1 MIKSTMLI
9 SKYPLLAQDKV
20 LRKEEGKKL
29 TGMDGWGFFVAFAK
43 SANWVWTSNFE
54 PTHTILWT
62 GQKGTTPPPQLF
74 QKMGIIRL
82 SFSLFSFVLKAL
94 GEPALTLVPW
104 PKKKN

>member
-43 SANWVWTSNFE
+43 SANWV
-54 PTHTILWT
+54 
-62 GQKGTTPPPQLF
+62 
-74 QKMGIIRL
+74 
-82 SFSLFSFVLKAL
+82 
-94 GEPALTLVPW
+94 
-104 PKKKN
+104 